1 MPIPPPDDPPVPPF
15 EPPDEL
21 PVPPLE
27 PPVPVDPPVLLGEPE
42 PLMPPLFVE
51 LPRSSSLCVPRS
63 VRLPVELELP
73 GLLLDPPVL
82 LLSGLLPEAP

>member
-1 MPIPPPDDPPVPPF
+1 MPPPDEPPV
-15 EPPDEL
+15 
-21 PVPPLE
+21 E
-27 PPVPVDPPVLLGEPE
+27 PPVPVDPLVELLDPPVLLVELEPV
-42 PLMPPLFVE
+42 MPPLFAE
-51 LPRSSSLCVPRS
+51 LPRPSSPWLPRS

>member
-1 MPIPPPDDPPVPPF
+1 MPPPDEPPV

-21 PVPPLE
+21 LDP
-27 PPVPVDPPVLLGEPE
+27 PVDPPVFPVELE